1 MDGDSVSPADGGV
14 ETANVSGKPGH
25 RPIQKYSRRTSYRL
39 RSLVAMTHKPNLTAD
54 ILAHRRAK
62 IESQLTLGDAQIRC
76 PHCNGIN
83 RNDGEY
89 VSGRRPGDPL
99 CCDVFTEDLF
109 SIITRVDGDTAR
121 YPGRVR
127 QAADM
132 IEVKNLLYVESQ
144 VRALMRN
151 ASGVEKS
158 DIAVDLGQQIL
169 WCPYCRLGNKFGN
182 PELCCFDLGEAVAGV
197 LAKMEIQRQIDEAS
211 RITENADKLNACGVT
226 VN

>member
-99 CCDVFTEDLF
+99 CCDTFTEDLF
-109 SIITRVDGDTAR
+109 SIITRVDGESAR

-144 VRALMRN
+144 IREMQRGGGD
-151 ASGVEKS
+151 GV
-158 DIAVDLGQQIL
+158 L
-169 WCPYCRLGNKFGN
+169 WCPYCRVDGLPIGNLRGN

-197 LAKMEIQRQIDEAS
+197 LAKMEIQRQIDGAS
-211 RITENADKLNACGVT
+211 RIAENADKLKACGVT